1 MTIKWH
7 KRVWIGLPRFLGGLL
22 SIESSVYRGNIMT
35 YVYSF
40 FRSTDDSPAVT
51 ISKENKMAYLKE
63 GTKLYLS
70 QIGENDGKFKV
81 VKLRLAL
88 DTIDGSDTQNIHVI
102 IK

>member
-1 MTIKWH
+1 
-7 KRVWIGLPRFLGGLL
+7 
-22 SIESSVYRGNIMT
+22 
-35 YVYSF
+35 
-40 FRSTDDSPAVT
+40 
-51 ISKENKMAYLKE
+51 MAYLKE